1 MGSRR
6 GAGTAVA
13 SLATAALIAI
23 GTVSCGSGASAASPV
38 GPGSAASIASAQASP
53 GVQAASP
60 SPTQPLPSPPTLGPS
75 PTPRPTVPLV
85 PVVSFWSTQR
95 TITRADLA
103 LLVSGAGASV
113 RPAHAKVVLAAQD
126 AAALAATLGVTIGAS
141 VQTASPG
148 DVKAAVRGSASTIGV
163 VRADD
168 VTPDVRALRVGDVSL
183 FGSGRVVDLRAWPL
197 DVPADSPSTFDPTAA
212 WVVAAGGDVN
222 LERNVYYYAVGKKR
236 GPNYPWAGGY
246 AVIKSHVCCG
256 FEKNLL
262 AVGRRTGGAGAFTT
276 LLKSADLTLVNLEG
290 PAPNNFVYHDDGLSF
305 SFDPALLVGL
315 ANAGIDGVSLA
326 NNHIRNAGSQ
336 GVLDTCVNLDKVG
349 IKHAGAGANPAA
361 ASAPA
366 WFNAGHRLVAFLA
379 YDSLQAGNFAAAG
392 TPGAAKFT
400 VARAVADIK
409 AARAAGA
416 DFVIVMPHWGAEYS
430 EYVAPQQ
437 RRDAAAL
444 VAAGA
449 DLILGSHSH
458 FTGPIEAIAR
468 PTGGPAFVAYSLGDL
483 LFDLNYSESTQEGVV
498 TDLTYV
504 GNRLVQ
510 VDLHPTLM
518 VDHSQ
523 ANLLDP
529 AGDGRR
535 VLDRI
540 RVASARTL
548 HW

>member
-1 MGSRR
+1 MVSRR
-6 GAGTAVA
+6 RVAGAVA
-13 SLATAALIAI
+13 SLATAALIAL
-23 GTVSCGSGASAASPV
+23 GTVSCGNGASTSSPV
-38 GPGSAASIASAQASP
+38 APGGAAPIESAEASSRVP
-53 GVQAASP
+53 AASP
-60 SPTQPLPSPPTLGPS
+60 SPSQPLPSPATLGPS

-85 PVVSFWSTQR
+85 PIVSFWSTQR
-95 TITRADLA
+95 AITRADLA
-103 LLVSGAGASV
+103 LLVSGDGASV
-113 RPAHAKVVLAAQD
+113 RPAHAKVVLAAPD

-141 VQTASPG
+141 VQTASPD

-163 VRADD
+163 LRADD

-183 FGSGRVVDLRAWPL
+183 FGSGRLVDLGAWPL
-197 DVPADSPSTFDPTAA
+197 NVPADSPSTFDPTAA
-212 WVVAAGGDVN
+212 WVVDAGGDVN
-222 LERNVYYYAVGKKR
+222 LERNVYYYAVSKKR

-256 FEKNLL
+256 FERNLL

-349 IKHAGAGANPAA
+349 IKHAGAGANQAA
-361 ASAPA
+361 ASTPA
-366 WFNAGHRLVAFLA
+366 WFIAGRQLVAFLA
-379 YDSLQAGNFAAAG
+379 YDSLQAGNFAASG
-392 TPGAAKFT
+392 KPGAAPFT
-400 VARAVADIK
+400 VARAAADIK

-430 EYVAPQQ
+430 EYVGPQQ

-468 PTGGPAFVAYSLGDL
+468 PAGGPVFVAYSLGDL

-498 TDLTYV
+498 ADLTYI

-529 AGDGRR
+529 AGDGKR

>member
-1 MGSRR
+1 M
-6 GAGTAVA
+6 A

-23 GTVSCGSGASAASPV
+23 GTVSCGGAASTASPT
-38 GPGSAASIASAQASP
+38 GPGTAAPTASTEPSSRAQT
-53 GVQAASP
+53 ASP
-60 SPTQPLPSPPTLGPS
+60 SPTHGPS
-75 PTPRPTVPLV
+75 PIPRPTVPLV

-95 TITRADLA
+95 AITRADLA
-103 LLVSGAGASV
+103 LLVSGAGGSV
-113 RPAHAKVVLAAQD
+113 RPAHAKVVLAAPD
-126 AAALAATLGVTIGAS
+126 AAALAATLGVTIGAL
-141 VQTASPG
+141 VQTASPD
-148 DVKAAVRGSASTIGV
+148 DVRAAVRGSASTIGV
-163 VRADD
+163 LRADD
-168 VTPDVRALRVGDVSL
+168 LTPDVRALRVGDVSL
-183 FGSGRVVDLRAWPL
+183 FGSGRVVDLRSWPL
-197 DVPADSPSTFDPTAA
+197 NVPADSPSTFDPANA

-222 LERNVYYYAVGKKR
+222 LERNVYYYAVSKKR

-246 AVIKSHVCCG
+246 AVVKSHVCCG
-256 FEKNLL
+256 FEKNPL
-262 AVGRRTGGAGAFTT
+262 AVGRRTGGAGAFST
-276 LLKSADLTLVNLEG
+276 LLRSADLTLVNLEG

-326 NNHIRNAGSQ
+326 NNHIRNAGGQ
-336 GVLDTCVNLDKVG
+336 GVLDTCANLDAVS

-361 ASAPA
+361 ASTPA
-366 WFNAGHRLVAFLA
+366 WFNAGRQLVAFLA

-392 TPGAAKFT
+392 RPGAAKFS

-416 DFVIVMPHWGAEYS
+416 DFVIVMPHWGS
-430 EYVAPQQ
+430 EYTEYVGPQQ

-458 FTGPIEAIAR
+458 FTGAVEAIAR
-468 PTGGPAFVAYSLGDL
+468 PTGGPVFVAYSLGDL

-498 TDLTYV
+498 ADLTYV
-504 GNRLVQ
+504 GKRLVQ
-510 VDLHPTLM
+510 IELHPTLM

-529 AGDGRR
+529 AGDGKR

-540 RVASARTL
+540 RIASARTL